1 VAAGRKLTARQLNRA
16 SLGRQLLLRR
26 ASLDVVKAVHRV
38 VALQAQE
45 PASPYL
51 ALWNRLAKFDPVAL
65 DRAFAKHSVV
75 KGTLMRITLHAVDA
89 TDYPAFHEAM
99 QPSLRAARLND
110 RRFRGTGLTTA
121 DALAL
126 LPEVLEFAATPRTNA
141 EGEAWLDERLGV
153 TPKPG
158 VWWAFRQF
166 GPLQH
171 HPTGGPWSFGPRP
184 SYVAAHPHAPSG
196 DTDAAVQ
203 WLVRRYLEGF
213 GPASVQDIAQFST
226 ILRPPVRDAVTA
238 LGESLVRFQGPDGRE
253 LFDVPGGLL
262 PPEDS
267 PPPPRLMAMWD
278 SILLA
283 YADRTRVIPP
293 DYRRLVIR
301 SNGDVLPALL
311 VDGYVAGVWRP
322 VEGGIEATAFHKL
335 SDEAWAGLEAETRGM
350 LTLLAGREP
359 TVYRRYVRWWK
370 GLPGAEVR
378 VLGG

>member
-1 VAAGRKLTARQLNRA
+1 MAASRKLTARQLNRA
-16 SLGRQLLLRR
+16 SLGRQVLLCRE
-26 ASLDVVKAVHRV
+26 SLDVVEAVHRV

-51 ALWNRLAKFDPVAL
+51 ALWTRLADFDPADL
-65 DRAFAKHSVV
+65 DRAFADHSVV

-110 RRFRGTGLTTA
+110 RRFTGTGLTAA
-121 DALAL
+121 DADAL
-126 LPEVLEFAATPRTNA
+126 LPEVLAFAAAPRTNT

-171 HPTGGPWSFGPRP
+171 HATGGPWSFGPRP
-184 SYVAAHPHAPSG
+184 SYVAARHHVPPG
-196 DTDAAVQ
+196 DREASMQ

-213 GPASVQDIAQFST
+213 GPASLQDIAQFST
-226 ILRPPVRDAVTA
+226 IYRPPVREALTA
-238 LGESLVRFQGPDGRE
+238 MADSLERFEGPDGAE

-278 SILLA
+278 SVLLA
-283 YADRTRVIPP
+283 YADRSRIIPP
-293 DYRRLVIR
+293 DYRRLVMR
-301 SNGDVLPALL
+301 SNGDVLPTLL

-322 VEGGIEATAFHKL
+322 VEGGIEATAFHRL
-335 SDEAWAGLEAETRGM
+335 SAEAWDGLEAEARGI
-350 LTLLAGREP
+350 LKFLAEREP
-359 TVYRRYVRWWK
+359 LVYRRYARWWSSM
-370 GLPGAEVR
+370 PSAEVR
-378 VLGG
+378 VLGR